1 MTLYFAPLEGVT
13 DAVFRRIHHECFPG
27 VSKYFIPFI
36 SPTQNLAFTS
46 RDWAAIAPE
55 NNIGVPAVPQLLAK
69 DAALFLW
76 AAQALCDMG
85 YPEVNLNLGC
95 PSGTVTAKGKGSG
108 LLADGPA
115 LERLLDGIF
124 EKPPIP
130 VSIKTRIGYA
140 RVEEWDRLLDVFARY
155 PIHELIIHPRTRA
168 EFYRGTPH
176 ADAFAK
182 AYGTLGMP
190 LCYNGDLFS
199 EADCLEL
206 TRHFPNTHALM
217 LGRGLIANPAL
228 CCGEPLTKAALIR
241 FHARLLSAYQ
251 EKYPPHVALGRMRE
265 IAKHFVCC
273 FEAPEKPRKA
283 IRKAGKLSC
292 NRHIAKVEQ
301 CFQNL
306 RHHQRR
312 LNSRIWTASGPFVIS
327 ISCFFFTVSAPYG
340 FSIPARYSTGTG
352 GIQAILLQKQNRQ
365 FMVDKRRFP
374 WYTNRR

>member
-1 MTLYFAPLEGVT
+1 
-13 DAVFRRIHHECFPG
+13 
-27 VSKYFIPFI
+27 
-36 SPTQNLAFTS
+36 
-46 RDWAAIAPE
+46 
-55 NNIGVPAVPQLLAK
+55 
-69 DAALFLW
+69 
-76 AAQALCDMG
+76 MG

-108 LLADGPA
+108 LLADVPA

-283 IRKAGKLSC
+283 IRKAGRMDAYLD
-292 NRHIAKVEQ
+292 AM
-301 CFQNL
+301 
-306 RHHQRR
+306 RR
-312 LNSRIWTASGPFVIS
+312 LFDEHELTENP
-327 ISCFFFTVSAPYG
+327 
-340 FSIPARYSTGTG
+340 
-352 GIQAILLQKQNRQ
+352 K
-365 FMVDKRRFP
+365 FMAE
-374 WYTNRR
+374 